1 MRRLFWLGI
10 GLALGALA
18 FRKMNQLAHRM
29 TPSGV
34 AQSLGGALAELS
46 EAVRDFAADVR
57 EGMHEHEAALR
68 EGVGLDAGDGAG
80 RHVGPAG
87 GGAPGRGAQA

>member
-18 FRKMNQLAHRM
+18 FRKLNQVAGKM
-29 TPSGV
+29 TPTGM
-34 AQSLGGALAELS
+34 AKSLGTGLAELS

-57 EGMHEHEAALR
+57 DGMHEQEQALR
-68 EGVGLDAGDGAG
+68 EGAGLDSTPAEAARRAGSSGGTGAE
-80 RHVGPAG
+80 
-87 GGAPGRGAQA
+87 